1 MNKDTY
7 EEKDINSKLETYE
20 WDDIWV
26 IHAND
31 EKKHRVLLIGD
42 SISRGYRHKAAEALS
57 CDFYVDNYATSKG
70 IDNPALI
77 KTISL
82 VLAQQPQYKVIHF
95 NNGLHGF
102 HLSDEEYE
110 EHFEGVIK
118 FLTETYPDKKLI
130 IGLTTPAREKDNT
143 QKLAERNDRVIAR
156 NRAAVRVAEKYGI
169 LVNDL
174 YAPLDGTNKYHC
186 QDGIHLIEEGYALLA
201 EKIKERVYEVL
212 K

>member
-1 MNKDTY
+1 MRKDTY

-31 EKKHRVLLIGD
+31 EKRDRVMLIGD

-57 CDFYVDNYATSKG
+57 GDFYVDNYATSKG
-70 IDNPALI
+70 IDNPALT

-82 VLAQQPQYKVIHF
+82 VLAQQPKYKVIHF

-102 HLSDEEYE
+102 HLSDAEYE
-110 EHFEGVIK
+110 EHFESVIK

-130 IGLTTPAREKDNT
+130 IGLTTPARERGNT
-143 QKLAERNDRVIAR
+143 QNLAERNHRVIAR
-156 NRAAVRVAEKYGI
+156 NRAAVRIAEKYGI
-169 LVNDL
+169 AVNDL
-174 YAPLDGTNKYHC
+174 YSVLDGTNKYHC
-186 QDGIHLIEEGYALLA
+186 EDGIHLIEEGYELLA
-201 EKIKERVYEVL
+201 EKIKEKVYEVL